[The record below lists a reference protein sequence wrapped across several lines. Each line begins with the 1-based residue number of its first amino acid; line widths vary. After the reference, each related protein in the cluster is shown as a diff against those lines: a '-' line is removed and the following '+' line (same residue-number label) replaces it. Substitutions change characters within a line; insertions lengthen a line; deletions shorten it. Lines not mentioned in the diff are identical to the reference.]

1 MQSNERIERFK
12 TEAAELNL
20 KTGNAN
26 KEGLLQVASVV
37 LMVLGIVVALLL
49 YSSSLNL
56 DDSRD
61 IQSNIVLA
69 IAMLGVSVVGAA
81 MFLRYS
87 MAKFLRF
94 WLLRQM
100 YEDHAHADRL
110 AEVLC
115 GSAGHAANESSAVPM
130 GRAR

>member
-12 TEAAELNL
+12 AEAAELNL
-20 KTGNAN
+20 KTGNPN
-26 KEGLLQVASVV
+26 KEGLLQVAGVV

-61 IQSNIVLA
+61 IQSNIILA

-100 YEDHAHADRL
+100 YEGQSHIDQVVDALGDRSL
-110 AEVLC
+110 T
-115 GSAGHAANESSAVPM
+115 STRS
-130 GRAR
+130 